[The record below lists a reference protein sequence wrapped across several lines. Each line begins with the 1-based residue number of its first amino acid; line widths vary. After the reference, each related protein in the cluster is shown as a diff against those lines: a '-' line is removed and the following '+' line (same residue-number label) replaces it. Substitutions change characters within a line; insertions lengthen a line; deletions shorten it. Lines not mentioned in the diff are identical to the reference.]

1 MISVSLEYSFSIP
14 HYSINFA
21 TCMALSEREGW
32 AENIPIS
39 ATGTQE
45 LYNPVLK
52 TGLQTSILTCSLQ
65 LFSYFLGT

>member
-1 MISVSLEYSFSIP
+1 
-14 HYSINFA
+14 
-21 TCMALSEREGW
+21 MALSEREGW